1 MARAP
6 EAAGRVAP
14 YVPGVRPSLSRSQPR
29 RKAKTMRKVLMGMFT
44 LKFLRRR
51 GHGHKRHGHR

>member
-6 EAAGRVAP
+6 EAAGRVALYMP
-14 YVPGVRPSLSRSQPR
+14 SAWPSLSRSQPR
-29 RKAKTMRKVLMGMFT
+29 RKAKTMRKVLMGMLT

-51 GHGHKRHGHR
+51 GHGHKGHGQR